1 MADVPTR
8 GWGMRV
14 AVTLS
19 ELLPLPDTSALGQIQ
34 GVPHWLAGLPLSH
47 RAWAVKQAGSSHWFL
62 DHGWGHCPTQIYDA
76 LNLARASQTL
86 EVALALGQKQAVA
99 GEVER
104 RGQEPVGAQALSTC
118 SALAPH
124 KGPLWRALLVP
135 PSGPPGSPRALCRV
149 WAPPSPS
156 LTFLSGHSS
165 LGDCPRLQELLHLQS
180 QKYLEVSTPNVAL
193 RQ

>member
-19 ELLPLPDTSALGQIQ
+19 QLLPLPDTSALGQIQ

-47 RAWAVKQAGSSHWFL
+47 SARAAKQAGSSHWFL
-62 DHGWGHCPTQIYDA
+62 DHGWRHCPTQIYDA

-104 RGQEPVGAQALSTC
+104 RGQELVGAQALSTC

-124 KGPLWRALLVP
+124 KGPLWWALLVP